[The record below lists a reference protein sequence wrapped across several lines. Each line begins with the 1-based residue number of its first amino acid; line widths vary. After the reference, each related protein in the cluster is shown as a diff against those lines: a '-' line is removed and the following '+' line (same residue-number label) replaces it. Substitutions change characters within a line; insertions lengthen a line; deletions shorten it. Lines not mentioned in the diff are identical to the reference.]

1 MEWSKRKDILLCK
14 EILQVEPFKTKEKTV
29 NRAQAWQKVADNL
42 NKCPEFKVTKRSVQ
56 DHYKVLVEKFKR
68 KTNKELRA
76 SGISPEP
83 TELDVLL
90 EEIVERAEASEQTR
104 DEEDDRQREK
114 IRKEQEQA
122 KDVRLKAMETMKETK
137 KRAAADAGDESRPP
151 TKKKSRSNGSEMV
164 AYLKERANE
173 EISLKEKDIEIRSLQ
188 VEKEANR
195 QELLDRQ
202 HNSLMEVLLKQQQQ
216 QQQFQQQQQQQFMQM
231 QAVMAQQQ
239 QQQHQMLMAIL
250 EKRN

>member
-1 MEWSKRKDILLCK
+1 M
-14 EILQVEPFKTKEKTV
+14 
-29 NRAQAWQKVADNL
+29 
-42 NKCPEFKVTKRSVQ
+42 
-56 DHYKVLVEKFKR
+56 
-68 KTNKELRA
+68 
-76 SGISPEP
+76 
-83 TELDVLL
+83 
-90 EEIVERAEASEQTR
+90 ERAEASEQTR

-231 QAVMAQQQ
+231 QAFMAQQQ